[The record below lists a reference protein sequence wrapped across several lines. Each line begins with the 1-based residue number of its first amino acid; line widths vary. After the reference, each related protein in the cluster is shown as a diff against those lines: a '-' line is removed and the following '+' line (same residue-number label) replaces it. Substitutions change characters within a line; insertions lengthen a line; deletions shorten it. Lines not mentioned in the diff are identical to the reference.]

1 MSGNRE
7 ELLASRVSIAGWIII
22 ILISLS
28 AGLITDSITLL
39 LDSSQGLVTLIV
51 AILVQTTIK
60 KLRQPPDEKFQ
71 FGYWKYEPLT
81 NALQGIMIMLTCLIS
96 IKFAVQDIVHA
107 ENIHSYVIPLFA
119 AFLGGTLAVLIS
131 IYIGLIARRTKSEV
145 LRTASWGWLADS
157 VFSWG
162 IFVGFL
168 IGLALQ
174 KLGHAQLLPYVDP
187 VMAIILALCLMAAPV
202 KIVTLNVAELLD
214 AAPPKKLREEVK
226 QAALA
231 AKPEAFEID
240 RIRLRKAG
248 GHLFVEIT
256 CLLGEKLSVPEI
268 GRLIADYEKALT
280 ERLPGADISLHYRT
294 RLRKRTEGADQ
305 RPGS

>member
-1 MSGNRE
+1 MAEIVSGGGSE

-22 ILISLS
+22 ILISLT

-51 AILVQTTIK
+51 AVLVQTTIQ

-96 IKFAVQDIVHA
+96 IKFAVQDIIHA
-107 ENIHSYVIPLFA
+107 ENVHSYVIPLIA
-119 AFLGGTLAVLIS
+119 AFLGGSLAVAVGA
-131 IYIGLIARRTKSEV
+131 YILAVARRNRSEV
-145 LRTASWGWLADS
+145 LRTAGWGWLVDS

-162 IFVGFL
+162 IFGGFL
-168 IGLALQ
+168 IGLVLQ
-174 KLGHAQLLPYVDP
+174 RSGQTGITPYVDP
-187 VMAIILALCLMAAPV
+187 VMAVILALCLMATPV

-214 AAPPKKLREEVK
+214 AAPPRKLREEVR

-248 GHLFVEIT
+248 GHLFIEIT
-256 CLLGEKLSVPEI
+256 CLLGERLSAPEI
-268 GRLIADYEKALT
+268 GLLMADFEKALT
-280 ERLPGADISLHYRT
+280 ERLPGSDVSLHYRT
-294 RLRKRTEGADQ
+294 RRRKKNESAG
-305 RPGS
+305 